1 MSKYGVIPGPYF
13 PVLGLNTEIYLYVN
27 VRFIVADI
35 PIKKQ
40 PSRGVLRKR
49 RSEKMQQIY
58 RRTPMP
64 IFRIAFSKITSWWLL
79 LPIACCRINLEYTFL
94 IEPTFAVLF

>member
-1 MSKYGVIPGPYF
+1 MKKDEIDTAWKVSKYGVIPGPYF

-35 PIKKQ
+35 PVKKQ

-49 RSEKMQQIY
+49 RSENMQ
-58 RRTPMP
+58 
-64 IFRIAFSKITSWWLL
+64 
-79 LPIACCRINLEYTFL
+79 
-94 IEPTFAVLF
+94 